1 MPRAILTA
9 FRPTKDD
16 IYAGFN
22 AQCAV
27 LGIGSLAMGR
37 NFGTAGIWPA
47 TCALVLMF
55 IINATAQV
63 ALSRAMF
70 LAPPHVETFSDLG
83 GHVYGKP
90 GRIIALITQFG
101 ACLMIPIAFLVL
113 GGAYIMPLLFGPL
126 NHNIYIAV
134 MALALLPFVLI
145 RTLKEG
151 AWLALLGAL
160 GAILGI
166 AFAIIDSVSFSPF
179 YAETQPKFEWQW
191 LLDRPL

>member
-1 MPRAILTA
+1 
-9 FRPTKDD
+9 
-16 IYAGFN
+16 
-22 AQCAV
+22 
-27 LGIGSLAMGR
+27 
-37 NFGTAGIWPA
+37 
-47 TCALVLMF
+47 
-55 IINATAQV
+55 
-63 ALSRAMF
+63 
-70 LAPPHVETFSDLG
+70 
-83 GHVYGKP
+83 
-90 GRIIALITQFG
+90 
-101 ACLMIPIAFLVL
+101 MIPIAFLVL
-113 GGAYIMPLLFGPL
+113 EGAYIMPLLFGPL